1 MAVPEAA
8 IDEDDRAVLAED
20 DVGRTR
26 QTLHVD
32 AVSEATG
39 KEIMAHKELGLG
51 VAAPDM
57 RHTFVALVLG
67 EFVGHGVTT
76 FPQK

>member
-1 MAVPEAA
+1 MKHRFTCCFVY
-8 IDEDDRAVLAED
+8 ID
-20 DVGRTR
+20 T
-26 QTLHVD
+26 
-32 AVSEATG
+32 VSEATG

-51 VAAPDM
+51 VAAPYV